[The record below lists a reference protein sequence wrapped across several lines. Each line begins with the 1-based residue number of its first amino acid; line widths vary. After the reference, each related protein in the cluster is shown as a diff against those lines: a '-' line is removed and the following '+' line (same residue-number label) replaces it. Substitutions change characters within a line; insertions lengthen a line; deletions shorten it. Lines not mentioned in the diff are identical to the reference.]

1 VTPTTSDAVTVTG
14 PGRRPRMRHRG
25 SEDTFLVDVG
35 LMSPGPRTLL
45 AELHRRIP
53 AKV

>member
-1 VTPTTSDAVTVTG
+1 MRRRGREDA
-14 PGRRPRMRHRG
+14 
-25 SEDTFLVDVG
+25 FLVDVG
-35 LMSPGPRTLL
+35 LMSPGPETLL